1 MEYTESAHRYGE
13 DFTMLTDRLHKAI
26 DRAATLPEGTQDAIA
41 EALEQLLRSYE
52 QRPPELRSEL
62 SAVVEQSMRDNA
74 ATLEYLK
81 DK

>member
-1 MEYTESAHRYGE
+1 
-13 DFTMLTDRLHKAI
+13 MLTDRLHRVV

-41 EALEQLLRSYE
+41 EALEQLVRSYE
-52 QRPPELRSEL
+52 ERPPELRPEV
-62 SAVVEQSMRDNA
+62 SAVVELSMRDNA